1 MKSRTFNCQAV
12 VLKRSSVGET
22 DRVVTLL
29 SQEFGKF
36 AVIAKGVRKLSSS
49 KRAYLEPGNHINA
62 YCVATSSMPLLTQ
75 ASLISD
81 TAEVRTS
88 LSKMR
93 HLHQLL
99 EIFDQL
105 FVENELEPELF
116 SLILNTRESVLAA
129 NPVVSKIRSQL
140 EQLILILG
148 FQDPQDTKFLSISE
162 YISSL
167 TDRKMHSFEFLTVK
181 S

>member
-1 MKSRTFNCQAV
+1 MQERSFSCQAV
-12 VLKRSSVGET
+12 VLKRVSVGET

-36 AVIAKGVRKLSSS
+36 AAVAKGVRKLSSS
-49 KRAYLEPGNHINA
+49 KRAYLEPGNHITA
-62 YCVATSSMPLLTQ
+62 YCINTKSMPLLTQ
-75 ASLISD
+75 ANLLSD

-88 LSKMR
+88 LLKMR
-93 HLHQLL
+93 QLSQLL

-105 FVENELEPELF
+105 FVENELEDELF
-116 SLILNTRESVLAA
+116 ELILNTRENVLSPTMSV
-129 NPVVSKIRSQL
+129 KRIRTQL
-140 EQLILILG
+140 EKLILTLG
-148 FQDPQDTKFLSISE
+148 FQDPHDTKFANINE

-167 TDRKMHSFEFLTVK
+167 TDKKMNSFEFLTVK

>member
-1 MKSRTFNCQAV
+1 MKARSFSCQAV

-29 SQEFGKF
+29 SQEFGKI
-36 AVIAKGVRKLSSS
+36 AVVAKGVRKLSSS
-49 KRAYLEPGNHINA
+49 KGAYLEPGNHITA
-62 YCVATSSMPLLTQ
+62 YCIVTKSMPLLTQ
-75 ASLISD
+75 ANLIAD

-88 LSKMR
+88 LIKMR
-93 HLHQLL
+93 QLNQLL

-116 SLILNTRESVLAA
+116 NLILSTRQSVLAIT
-129 NPVVSKIRSQL
+129 PSVKTIRAQL
-140 EQLILILG
+140 EQLIQILG
-148 FQDPQDTKFLSISE
+148 FQDPQDTKFLTISE
-162 YISSL
+162 YITSL